1 MGLFSKEKI
10 AKQVFVK
17 SKKLH
22 CDVCNNDM
30 FVYRESQLNTRLAS
44 FFDLD
49 FANKK
54 AHCYVCN
61 NCSNIKWFLDKL

>member
-30 FVYRESQLNTRLAS
+30 FIYENP
-44 FFDLD
+44 
-49 FANKK
+49 N
-54 AHCYVCN
+54 
-61 NCSNIKWFLDKL
+61 